1 MKTNLVTFHHYYKT
15 QPFPLVR
22 LEATAQKILKFE
34 KVSQCGSINVI
45 MCSDYYI
52 RKLNNQ
58 FRGKN
63 RATDVLSFPYNDE
76 DLLGEIYISLQRAKV
91 QAGRFGFTYDEE
103 IERLFVHGMFH
114 LLGYDHMTDS
124 ERLEMEEKERKYISI

>member
-1 MKTNLVTFHHYYKT
+1 MKTTFVTFHHYYKT
-15 QPFPLVR
+15 LPFPQVR
-22 LEATAQKILKFE
+22 LETTAQKILKTE
-34 KVSQCGSINVI
+34 KVSQCGCINVI

-63 RATDVLSFPYNDE
+63 RATDVLSFPYNDD

-91 QAGRFGFTYDEE
+91 QSGRFGFTYDEE